1 MRRAAAPRLRHWP
14 HDLCQYEAG
23 ERNVR
28 VRVLLALKKLYG
40 CPFDAFFAGLD
51 TADDAEA

>member
-14 HDLCQYEAG
+14 TTYAKYEAG

-28 VRVLLALKKLYG
+28 VRVLLALKKLCG